1 MKMSATIIANIL
13 LIIKMSST
21 TIKMFLITN
30 KMFLITIKNLATY
43 KKMAWPAIVTRQKPP
58 FQAIVAAA

>member
-1 MKMSATIIANIL
+1 MF
-13 LIIKMSST
+13 LIT
-21 TIKMFLITN
+21 NKMFLITN